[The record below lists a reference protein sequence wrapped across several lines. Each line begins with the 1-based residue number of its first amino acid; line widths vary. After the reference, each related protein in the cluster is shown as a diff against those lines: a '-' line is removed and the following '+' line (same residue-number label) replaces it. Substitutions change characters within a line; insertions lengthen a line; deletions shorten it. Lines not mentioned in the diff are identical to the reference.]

1 MKIVKELKK
10 ITNIDFEKDKY
21 GEIRDIVTTIVHN
34 RMNAASPMDVDKK
47 VIMIRNAVHFLGF
60 QTIDRKRQN
69 TFEFDRKS
77 VFESS
82 KFGLENGLL
91 IVLNCILPFYHSF

>member
-1 MKIVKELKK
+1 
-10 ITNIDFEKDKY
+10 
-21 GEIRDIVTTIVHN
+21 
-34 RMNAASPMDVDKK
+34 
-47 VIMIRNAVHFLGF
+47 MIRNAVHFLGF

-91 IVLNCILPFYHSF
+91 MVLNCILPFYQYFHSPETILFQIESNWLLLTVSGVFKIH